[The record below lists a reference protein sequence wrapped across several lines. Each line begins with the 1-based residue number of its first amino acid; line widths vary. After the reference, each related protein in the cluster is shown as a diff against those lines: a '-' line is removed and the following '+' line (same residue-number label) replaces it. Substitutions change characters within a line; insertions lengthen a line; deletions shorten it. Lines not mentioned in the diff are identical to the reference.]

1 MSGRLIT
8 VHLTRAQADE
18 ILAALSNWRLG
29 LIDNR
34 LERRATVSDRARQAV
49 LHALLAVKASALTS
63 RVKE

>member
-1 MSGRLIT
+1 MGGQPIT

-34 LERRATVSDRARQAV
+34 LERRAAVSERARQAV
-49 LHALLAVKASALTS
+49 MRGLLAAKVSALTDK
-63 RVKE
+63 VKE